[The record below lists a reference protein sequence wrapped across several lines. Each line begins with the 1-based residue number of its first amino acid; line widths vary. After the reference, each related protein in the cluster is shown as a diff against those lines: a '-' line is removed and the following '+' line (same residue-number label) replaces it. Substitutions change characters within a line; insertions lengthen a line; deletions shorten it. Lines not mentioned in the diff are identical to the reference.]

1 MMPDQPLAVQV
12 ADLDA
17 LADSLTSEL
26 MEQPGLLRLEPTVK
40 SMIRKF
46 KLGVVAPTQ
55 PGSGSSVGEPSAVT
69 RDGLVLSVADD
80 RVYVSAD
87 IATDIDH
94 RALGLAE
101 QLQLL
106 IAQRIRD
113 SGLTPGEIDIT
124 ILAIEGQ

>member
-1 MMPDQPLAVQV
+1 MMSDQPLVAQV
-12 ADLDA
+12 ADLDT

-26 MEQPGLLRLEPTVK
+26 LEQPGLLRLEPTVK

-46 KLGVVAPTQ
+46 KMGIVAPTQ
-55 PGSGSSVGEPSAVT
+55 PGARASGNAPLTVA
-69 RDGLVLSVADD
+69 RDGLALSIVDD
-80 RVYVSAD
+80 RVHVSAD
-87 IATDIDH
+87 IATDVGH

-101 QLQLL
+101 QLQAL

>member
-1 MMPDQPLAVQV
+1 MAQV

-46 KLGVVAPTQ
+46 KVGLVAPTQ
-55 PGSGSSVGEPSAVT
+55 SGSRAAASAPSTVT

-80 RVYVSAD
+80 RVHVSAD
-87 IATDIDH
+87 IATDVEH

-101 QLQLL
+101 QLQAL
-106 IAQRIRD
+106 IAWRIQD

>member
-1 MMPDQPLAVQV
+1 MSDQPLVDQV

-46 KLGVVAPTQ
+46 KVSLVASTQ
-55 PGSGSSVGEPSAVT
+55 PGSRAAASAPSTVT
-69 RDGLVLSVADD
+69 RDGLVLTVADD
-80 RVYVSAD
+80 RVHVSAD
-87 IATDIDH
+87 IATDVEH

-101 QLQLL
+101 QLQAL
-106 IAQRIRD
+106 IARRIQD
-113 SGLTPGEIDIT
+113 SGLAPGEIDIT